1 MLKGVIMNDESV
13 TSLPSKGSK
22 TKEKILK
29 TSLKLFSTK
38 GFKAT
43 TVRDIAGA
51 MGVKQSALYNHF
63 KNKDE
68 ILETL
73 ISDLTTS
80 AIVTLFDNR
89 DATEPKNQGKAL
101 LASIGTTF
109 KLLGFD
115 GQNEAL
121 YKLLMQEIFRNER
134 IREIYNEHFYQE
146 NVKKLSGL
154 FFGMM
159 QEELIKSSDPLL
171 LANEFFSPL
180 FFYQMQVSLLKLDK
194 KSTSSVV
201 SMFEK
206 HVDFFWDNIKVSKQ
220 ETLF

>member
-1 MLKGVIMNDESV
+1 MNEQSV

-29 TSLKLFSTK
+29 TSLKLFSAK
-38 GFKAT
+38 GYKAT

-73 ISDLTTS
+73 ISNLTSS
-80 AIVTLFDNR
+80 AIVTLFDGK
-89 DATEPKNQGKAL
+89 DAQELHKQGKAL
-101 LASIGTTF
+101 LASIATTF

-121 YKLLMQEIFRNER
+121 YRLLMQEIFRNER

-146 NVKKLSGL
+146 NVKKLSGIL
-154 FFGMM
+154 FAMM
-159 QEELIKSSDPLL
+159 QAEQIKSSDPLL

-180 FFYQMQVSLLKLDK
+180 FFYQMQVTLLKLDK

-206 HVDFFWDNIKVSKQ
+206 HVDLFWDNIKIEKQ

>member
-1 MLKGVIMNDESV
+1 MNDHNAVSS
-13 TSLPSKGSK
+13 TSKGSK

-43 TVRDIAGA
+43 TVRDISGA

-63 KNKDE
+63 KNKDA
-68 ILETL
+68 ILEAL
-73 ISDLTTS
+73 VSNLTSS
-80 AIVTLFDNR
+80 AIVTIFAEKESKELH
-89 DATEPKNQGKAL
+89 KQGKSL
-101 LASIGTTF
+101 LLSIATTF
-109 KLLGFD
+109 KLLSFD

-121 YKLLMQEIFRNER
+121 YRLLMQELFRNEH
-134 IREIYNEHFYQE
+134 IRKIYNENFYQE
-146 NVKKLSGL
+146 NVKKLSGI
-154 FFGMM
+154 FFSMM
-159 QEELIKSSDPLL
+159 QDEIIESSDPLL
-171 LANEFFSPL
+171 LAGEYFAPL
-180 FFYQMQVSLLKLDK
+180 FFYQMQVTLLKLDK

-206 HVDFFWDNIKVSKQ
+206 HVDWFWDKIKIEKR

>member
-1 MLKGVIMNDESV
+1 MNQHSV
-13 TSLPSKGSK
+13 NTPSSKGNK

-29 TSLKLFSTK
+29 HALKLFSSK

-51 MGVKQSALYNHF
+51 IGVKQSALYNHF

-68 ILETL
+68 ILENL
-73 ISDLTTS
+73 IQNLTSS
-80 AIVTLFDNR
+80 AIVTIFDNKDTSELHKER
-89 DATEPKNQGKAL
+89 KAL
-101 LASIGTTF
+101 LMSIATTF
-109 KLLGFD
+109 KLLSFD
-115 GQNEAL
+115 GQNEGL
-121 YKLLMQEIFRNER
+121 YKLLMQEIFRNDR

-146 NVKKLSGL
+146 NVKKLSGI

-159 QEELIKSSDPLL
+159 QEEIIKSSDPLL

-180 FFYQMQVSLLKLDK
+180 FFYQMQITLLKLDN

-201 SMFEK
+201 SLFEK
-206 HVDFFWDNIKVSKQ
+206 HVEYFWDNIKLDNQ
-220 ETLF
+220 TTLF

>member
-1 MLKGVIMNDESV
+1 MNDESV
-13 TSLPSKGSK
+13 TSLPTKGSK

-29 TSLKLFSTK
+29 VSLKLFATK
-38 GFKAT
+38 GYKAT

-73 ISDLTTS
+73 ISNLTSS
-80 AIVTLFDNR
+80 AIVTLFEGKESQELH
-89 DATEPKNQGKAL
+89 TQGKAL
-101 LASIGTTF
+101 LSSIAMTF
-109 KLLGFD
+109 KLLSFD
-115 GQNEAL
+115 KQNEAL

-134 IREIYNEHFYQE
+134 IRDIYNEHFYQE
-146 NVKKLSGL
+146 NVKKLSGI

-180 FFYQMQVSLLKLDK
+180 FFYQMQVTLLKLDA

-206 HVDFFWDNIKVSKQ
+206 HVDYFWDTIKIVKQ
-220 ETLF
+220 DTLF

>member
-1 MLKGVIMNDESV
+1 MHDESV
-13 TSLPSKGSK
+13 TSLPTKGSK

-29 TSLKLFSTK
+29 VSLKLFSTK
-38 GFKAT
+38 GYKAT

-73 ISDLTTS
+73 ISNLTSS
-80 AIVTLFDNR
+80 AIVTLFDDK
-89 DATEPKNQGKAL
+89 DAQELQKQGKAL
-101 LASIGTTF
+101 LASIATTF
-109 KLLGFD
+109 KLIGFD

-146 NVKKLSGL
+146 NVKKLSGI

-159 QEELIKSSDPLL
+159 QNEQIESSDPLL

-180 FFYQMQVSLLKLDK
+180 FFYQMQVTLLKLDK

-201 SMFEK
+201 SLFEK
-206 HVDFFWDNIKVSKQ
+206 HVDYFWDNIKMEKQ

>member
-1 MLKGVIMNDESV
+1 MTEQSV
-13 TSLPSKGSK
+13 TSPLSKGSK
-22 TKEKILK
+22 TKDKILK
-29 TSLKLFSTK
+29 TSLKLFSRK
-38 GFKAT
+38 GYKAT

-51 MGVKQSALYNHF
+51 IGMKQSALYNHF

-73 ISDLTTS
+73 IGNLTSS
-80 AIVTLFDNR
+80 AIVTLFD
-89 DATEPKNQGKAL
+89 DKEAQGLHKQGKSL
-101 LASIGTTF
+101 LLSIATTF
-109 KLLGFD
+109 KLISFD
-115 GQNEAL
+115 AQNEAL
-121 YKLLMQEIFRNER
+121 FKMLMQEIYRNER

-154 FFGMM
+154 FFAMM
-159 QEELIKSSDPLL
+159 QEDMIRSSDPLL

-194 KSTSSVV
+194 KSTSSLV

-206 HVDFFWDNIKVSKQ
+206 HVDYFWDNIKTVKQ

>member
-1 MLKGVIMNDESV
+1 MDEQSV
-13 TSLPSKGSK
+13 NTPLSKGSK

-29 TSLKLFSTK
+29 HALKLFSSK

-43 TVRDIAGA
+43 TVRDIAGSI
-51 MGVKQSALYNHF
+51 GIKQSALYNHF

-73 ISDLTTS
+73 IHDLTSS
-80 AIVTLFDNR
+80 AIVTLFENK
-89 DATEPKNQGKAL
+89 DASELHKEGKSL
-101 LASIGTTF
+101 LMGIATTF
-109 KLLGFD
+109 KLLSFD

-121 YKLLMQEIFRNER
+121 FKLLMQEIFRNER

-146 NVKKLSGL
+146 NVKKLSGI

-159 QEELIKSSDPLL
+159 QGEIIKSSDPLL

-201 SMFEK
+201 SLFEK
-206 HVDFFWDNIKVSKQ
+206 HVEYFWDNIKIEKQ
-220 ETLF
+220 TSLF

>member
-1 MLKGVIMNDESV
+1 MDEQSAN
-13 TSLPSKGSK
+13 TPLSKGSK

-29 TSLKLFSTK
+29 HALKLFSSK

-43 TVRDIAGA
+43 TVRDIAGSI
-51 MGVKQSALYNHF
+51 GIKQSALYNHF

-73 ISDLTTS
+73 IHDLTSS
-80 AIVTLFDNR
+80 AIVTLFDNK
-89 DATEPKNQGKAL
+89 DSSVLHKEGKSL
-101 LASIGTTF
+101 LMGIATTF
-109 KLLGFD
+109 KLLSFD

-121 YKLLMQEIFRNER
+121 FKLLMQELFRNER

-146 NVKKLSGL
+146 NVKKLSGI
-154 FFGMM
+154 FFAMM
-159 QEELIKSSDPLL
+159 QDDMIKSSDPLL

-201 SMFEK
+201 SLFEK
-206 HVDFFWDNIKVSKQ
+206 HVELFWDNLKVEKQ
-220 ETLF
+220 TSLF